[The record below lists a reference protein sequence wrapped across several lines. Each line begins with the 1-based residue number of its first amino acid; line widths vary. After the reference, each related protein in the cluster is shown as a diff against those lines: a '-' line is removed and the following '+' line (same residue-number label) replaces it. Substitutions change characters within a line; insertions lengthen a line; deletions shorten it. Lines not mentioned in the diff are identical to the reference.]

1 MSRTATMPQDLYDV
15 LGVSR
20 TASADEITK
29 AYRKLARQY
38 HPDRNPG
45 DKQAEAKFKE
55 VSSAYEV
62 LSDKQK
68 RAQYDQFGQVGGPG
82 GMPNG
87 GAGGFPGGF
96 HFGGPGGFQAQNI
109 DPETAEKLFGDLF
122 GAFGGGGAA
131 GGSPFGEFFSGGGRG
146 GGAGTRG
153 GRTRGR
159 SRPQPAE
166 AVEAEITIPF
176 ETAVVGG
183 PVGLSIGDRQIE
195 LKVPAGI
202 EDGKTMR
209 LAGQG
214 PNGADVLLKVH
225 VAPHPHYRREGND
238 LVLTVPLSL
247 AEAVLGGKVDVP
259 LLGGGTVTVTVKP
272 GTSSGTRMRV
282 RGQGVKGGDLYIE
295 PRVTVPAPADDESRR
310 LIEEFARRNPQRPR
324 TRPPWE

>member
-1 MSRTATMPQDLYDV
+1 MSRTTAMPQDLYDV

-20 TASADEITK
+20 NASDEQITK

-68 RAQYDQFGQVGGPG
+68 RAQYDQFGHAGPG
-82 GMPNG
+82 VPPNG
-87 GAGGFPGGF
+87 GAPGGF
-96 HFGGPGGFQAQNI
+96 HFGGGPGGYQTI
-109 DPETAEKLFGDLF
+109 DPETAERLFGDIF
-122 GAFGGGGAA
+122 NSFGGGG
-131 GGSPFGEFFSGGGRG
+131 GGGNPFGEVFGSRMG
-146 GGAGTRG
+146 GGAGRG

-159 SRPQPAE
+159 RQQPE
-166 AVEAEITIPF
+166 DVEAEITIPF
-176 ETAVVGG
+176 ATAAQGG
-183 PVGLSIGDRQIE
+183 TVSLSVGDREID

-214 PNGADVLLKVH
+214 PGGANILLKVH
-225 VAPHPHYRREGND
+225 VQPHPYFRREGSD
-238 LVLTVPLSL
+238 LILSVPMSL

-259 LLGGGTVTVTVKP
+259 LLGGGTVTVTIRP

-295 PRVTVPAPADDESRR
+295 PKVMVPAPADARSREM
-310 LIEEFARRNPQRPR
+310 IEEFARLNPQHVR
-324 TRPPWE
+324 TGPPWE